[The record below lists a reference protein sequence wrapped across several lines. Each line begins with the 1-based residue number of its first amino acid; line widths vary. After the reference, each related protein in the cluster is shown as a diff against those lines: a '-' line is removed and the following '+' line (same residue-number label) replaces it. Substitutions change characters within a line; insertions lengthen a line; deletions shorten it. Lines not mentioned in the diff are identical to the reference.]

1 MNTTRTTSDSHR
13 VPYTV
18 VTGQR
23 ESRIPKKS
31 PPLTILLLNRVG
43 KFNREEFLTENQDL
57 GFAEILCV
65 EGTESSYDID
75 SRVRKF
81 PAVRFLLL
89 KDDVSIG
96 AQINLGFQE
105 VRSENVLVVWSDMK
119 ISRRALTSETL
130 ERLGKKDC
138 LCAVPLVRDAKS
150 VLVPTVH
157 VPAFVDRKLR
167 VVPWKSIAD
176 GMPSIFPFD
185 YCGLYNTNRFLL
197 VGGYDPQIA
206 NPYWQKMDFGFRAH
220 MWGERIICD
229 TSLELSYS
237 GEVTPE
243 ENTPD
248 ASYKVFYLKNIA
260 VRQGKIKDTPIGK
273 LPFYKYFVYMLHSD
287 TGPIYSLKEF
297 LSVRNWIRENRER
310 FVQDSR
316 SLVAGWIVPE

>member
-1 MNTTRTTSDSHR
+1 MNTTPITSESHP
-13 VPYTV
+13 VSYTV

-23 ESRIPKKS
+23 ESRIPKKPS
-31 PPLTILLLNRVG
+31 PLTILLLNRVG

-65 EGTESSYDID
+65 EGTESAYDIE
-75 SRVRKF
+75 SRARKF

-89 KDDVSIG
+89 KEDVSTG

-105 VRSENVLVVWSDMK
+105 ARSENVLVVWSNIK
-119 ISRRALTSETL
+119 ISRRALTAETL
-130 ERLGKKDC
+130 DRISKKGY
-138 LCAVPLVRDAKS
+138 LCTVPLVRDVKS

-157 VPAFVDRKLR
+157 VPVFVGRKLR
-167 VVPWKSIAD
+167 IVPWKSVAD

-197 VGGYDPQIA
+197 VGGYDPQIV
-206 NPYWQKMDFGFRAH
+206 NPYWQKMDFGFRTH

-237 GEVTPE
+237 DEVTPE
-243 ENTPD
+243 DNTPD

-260 VRQGKIKDTPIGK
+260 VKKSRIEDKPIGF

-310 FVQDSR
+310 FVQDSQ
-316 SLVAGWIVPE
+316 SLVSGWIVPE